1 MLTTLYHLTIV
12 TSYIQEASATPGPG
26 IITLSCTTDPA
37 VMCDAVVSCS
47 DGRSESVNLASPAI
61 FVTTQ
66 PCNITIVSSVGTQD
80 QITFTSIVPLA
91 IPTATTT
98 MPGPTPSTP
107 PSGE

>member
-1 MLTTLYHLTIV
+1 MYHLTIV
-12 TSYIQEASATPGPG
+12 TSYIREASAAPGPG

-37 VMCDAVVSCS
+37 VICDAVVSCS
-47 DGRSESVNLASPAI
+47 DSRSESVNLTSLAI

-80 QITFTSIVPLA
+80 QITFINIVPLA
-91 IPTATTT
+91 KPTATTT
-98 MPGPTPSTP
+98 MPGPTSSTS